1 MYTRLTTLLIFA
13 LFAIAVSFTAFA
25 QGNCYQHERAYVIAG
40 MNIRASPTTGSAVI
54 ATARAGESFNVT
66 DSRRS
71 GGWCWLEIVHGW
83 IAKTSRVSTSA
94 SPSTR
99 DSVDASQPQ
108 QQSNIDNCCF
118 VNRSCTTSQDWTDGY
133 WAYQRNECP
142 AVSSAQPA
150 SVSQPQNDPPPTRGE
165 GGLQPITARA
175 TFYEWLGEGEFTTL
189 TVPLSAG
196 LWNLNVNTAAT
207 TLAYAESPG
216 ELCLSWGRS
225 RALVASK
232 RHNIFGGNNEAVGQ
246 FTVRYDCRV
255 RFYIWAPRHRW
266 SLKVQKL

>member
-1 MYTRLTTLLIFA
+1 MYRFLFSLLV
-13 LFAIAVSFTAFA
+13 LSLLAIAVSFSAIA
-25 QGNCYQHERAYVIAG
+25 QTSCYQHERAYVVAG
-40 MNIRASPTTGSAVI
+40 MNIRANPTTSSAVV
-54 ATARAGESFNVT
+54 ATARAGDSFAVT
-66 DSRRS
+66 DSRRA
-71 GGWCWLEIVHGW
+71 GGWCWLEIARGW
-83 IAKTSRVSTSA
+83 LAKTGRVRTSA
-94 SPSTR
+94 TPAATNSEFT
-99 DSVDASQPQ
+99 SQPQ

-118 VNRSCTTSQDWTDGY
+118 VNQTCTSQDDWTNGY
-133 WAYQRNECP
+133 WAFQRNECP
-142 AVSSAQPA
+142 LGSSARPV

-165 GGLQPITARA
+165 GGLQPITASA
-175 TFYEWLGEGEFTTL
+175 TFYEWLGEGEFTTA

-196 LWNLNVNTAAT
+196 TWNLNVNTAAT

-216 ELCLSWGRS
+216 ERCLSWGRS

-246 FTVRYDCRV
+246 FTVRYECRV